1 MTVVAPFAFVEANI
15 AAQSAAMLANAHI
28 VLANGQSFG
37 AELNQSDEPSFD
49 MVMCG
54 AESLVYLSKYDLADG
69 EQITINGRAYQVAG
83 SPRRM
88 DEHFS
93 RADVV
98 ML

>member
-1 MTVVAPFAFVEANI
+1 MTLAPFAALEQRI
-15 AAQSAAMLANAHI
+15 AASTSAMLANAYV
-28 VLANGQSFG
+28 VLANGHAFG
-37 AELNQSDEPSFD
+37 AELNQSDEPAFD
-49 MVMCG
+49 LVVSG
-54 AESLVYLSKYDLADG
+54 AESLVYLSQYALADG

-83 SPRRM
+83 APRRM